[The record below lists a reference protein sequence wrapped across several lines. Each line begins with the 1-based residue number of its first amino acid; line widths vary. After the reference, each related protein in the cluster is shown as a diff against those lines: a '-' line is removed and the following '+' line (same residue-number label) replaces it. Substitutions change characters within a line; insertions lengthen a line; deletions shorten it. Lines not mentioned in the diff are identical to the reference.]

1 MLRKLSIL
9 SALVSISALF
19 FNVSSVS
26 AHNTFSES
34 FPSEG
39 QQLTTAPTEWSIVFE
54 KPVPLNSASGAVT
67 NGDGTR
73 TTLSAPRHGTTEN
86 VIIFDLPAGLSGEIS
101 TRWRLV
107 GVDGHV
113 ISGRVKFS
121 VQQDSQPQTSSPLP
135 VFTPPVEPEDDEQV
149 AREEIRTALRF
160 INFAAIVLLGGL
172 LFVEIFIAAGSLF
185 TQRGKLTALLS
196 AGSLAIIP
204 IAQFFTFTS
213 DINFEQKGF
222 IGAARD
228 AIELTAGGMHLLRA
242 VSGLL
247 LALLVLSIFRSR
259 QLEKPHLVY
268 IGATSVMYLVSLHL
282 VLLGVTSAMYLVS
295 LAYVGH
301 SRSQALPWLGIPTD
315 VLHTVSI
322 SVWLGG
328 LIAIVFVV
336 LPMVDPEQGL
346 QTFSRFSYI
355 AKRAVVLIVITGSI
369 QSLRL
374 HGNPISLLSNSH
386 GLLLLLKIALVGF
399 MLWLAYGNEQIVQ
412 RFQLSQ
418 SGSLT
423 QSRDRLRRA
432 SITELLVGLIVILVT
447 AILVNVTPN

>member
-1 MLRKLSIL
+1 MTMLRKLSIL
-9 SALVSISALF
+9 GVLASISALS

-34 FPSEG
+34 SPNEG
-39 QQLTTAPTEWSIVFE
+39 QQLPNAPTEWSIVFE

-73 TTLSAPRHGTTEN
+73 TTLSVPRHGATEN
-86 VIIFDLPAGLSGEIS
+86 VIIFDLPAGLSGDIS

-121 VQQDSQPQTSSPLP
+121 VQQESEPQTSSDLP
-135 VFTPPVEPEDDEQV
+135 VFTPPVETESDEQGV
-149 AREEIRTALRF
+149 PEEIRTALRF

-172 LFVEIFIAAGSLF
+172 LFVEIFIAAGALF
-185 TQRGKLTALLS
+185 TQRGKLIALLS

-204 IAQFFTFTS
+204 ITQFFTFTS
-213 DINFEQKGF
+213 DINFEQKGL
-222 IGAARD
+222 IAASGD
-228 AIELTAGGMHLLRA
+228 AISLTAGGMHLLRA
-242 VSGLL
+242 VAGLL
-247 LALLVLSIFRSR
+247 LALIVLSIFRSR

-268 IGATSVMYLVSLHL
+268 IGATSVMYLVSL
-282 VLLGVTSAMYLVS
+282 
-295 LAYVGH
+295 AYVGH

-315 VLHTVSI
+315 VLHTASI

-346 QTFSRFSYI
+346 QSFSRFSYI
-355 AKRAVVLIVITGSI
+355 AKRAVALIVITGSI
-369 QSLRL
+369 QTLRL
-374 HGNPISLLSNSH
+374 HGNPLSLFANSH

>member
-1 MLRKLSIL
+1 MQKLQYGMSMLRKLLIL
-9 SALVSISALF
+9 GVLASISALS
-19 FNVSSVS
+19 FNVSSAS

-34 FPSEG
+34 TPADG
-39 QQLTTAPTEWSIVFE
+39 QVLSVAPTTWSIVFE
-54 KPVPLNSASGAVT
+54 NSVPLNSASGVVT

-73 TTLSAPRHGTTEN
+73 TTLSTPRHGATEN

-121 VQQDSQPQTSSPLP
+121 VQQDAQPQISSAAPTI
-135 VFTPPVEPEDDEQV
+135 TPTFEPESEAQ
-149 AREEIRTALRF
+149 ATSEEIRTALRF
-160 INFAAIVLLGGL
+160 TNFTAIVLLGGL
-172 LFVEIFIAAGSLF
+172 LFVEIFIAAGALF
-185 TQRGKLTALLS
+185 TQRGKLIALLS

-204 IAQFFTFTS
+204 ITQFFTFSS
-213 DINFEQKGF
+213 DINFEQKEML
-222 IGAARD
+222 AAAGD
-228 AIELTAGGMHLLRA
+228 AIGLTAGGMHLIRA
-242 VSGLL
+242 ISGLL
-247 LALLVLSIFRSR
+247 IALSMLSVLKSR
-259 QLEKPHLVY
+259 QLEKHHSVI
-268 IGATSVMYLVSLHL
+268 IGATSV
-282 VLLGVTSAMYLVS
+282 MYLVS

-301 SRSQALPWLGIPTD
+301 SRSQALPLLGVPAD
-315 VLHTVSI
+315 VLHTVSV

-336 LPMVDPEQGL
+336 LPMIDPEQGL
-346 QTFSRFSYI
+346 QSFSRFSYI
-355 AKRAVVLIVITGSI
+355 AKRAVALIVITGSI
-369 QSLRL
+369 QTLRL
-374 HGNPISLLSNSH
+374 HGNPLSLFANSH

>member
-73 TTLSAPRHGTTEN
+73 TTLSVPRHGATEN
-86 VIIFDLPAGLSGEIS
+86 VIIFDLPAGLSGDIS

-121 VQQDSQPQTSSPLP
+121 VQQESEPQTSSDLP
-135 VFTPPVEPEDDEQV
+135 VFTPPVETESDEQGV
-149 AREEIRTALRF
+149 PEEIRTALRF

-172 LFVEIFIAAGSLF
+172 LFVEIFIAAGALF
-185 TQRGKLTALLS
+185 TQRGKLIALLS

-213 DINFEQKGF
+213 DINFEQKGL
-222 IGAARD
+222 IAASGD
-228 AIELTAGGMHLLRA
+228 AIGLTAGGMHLLRA
-242 VSGLL
+242 VAGLL
-247 LALLVLSIFRSR
+247 LALIVLSIFRSR

-268 IGATSVMYLVSLHL
+268 IGATSVMYLVSL
-282 VLLGVTSAMYLVS
+282 
-295 LAYVGH
+295 AYIGH

-346 QTFSRFSYI
+346 QSFSRFSYI
-355 AKRAVVLIVITGSI
+355 AKRAVALIVITGSI
-369 QSLRL
+369 QTLRL
-374 HGNPISLLSNSH
+374 HGNPLSLFANSH

>member
-9 SALVSISALF
+9 GVLASISALS

-34 FPSEG
+34 SPNEG
-39 QQLTTAPTEWSIVFE
+39 QQLPNAPTEWSIVFE

-73 TTLSAPRHGTTEN
+73 TTLSVPRHGATEN
-86 VIIFDLPAGLSGEIS
+86 VIIFDLPAGLSGDIS

-121 VQQDSQPQTSSPLP
+121 VQQESEPQTSSDLP
-135 VFTPPVEPEDDEQV
+135 VFTPPVETESDEQGV
-149 AREEIRTALRF
+149 PEEIRTALRF

-172 LFVEIFIAAGSLF
+172 LFVEIFIAAGALF
-185 TQRGKLTALLS
+185 TQRGKLIALLS

-204 IAQFFTFTS
+204 ITQFFTFTS
-213 DINFEQKGF
+213 DINFEQKGL
-222 IGAARD
+222 IAASGD
-228 AIELTAGGMHLLRA
+228 AISLTAGGMHLLRA
-242 VSGLL
+242 VAGLL
-247 LALLVLSIFRSR
+247 LALIVLSIFRSR

-268 IGATSVMYLVSLHL
+268 IGATSVMYLVSL
-282 VLLGVTSAMYLVS
+282 
-295 LAYVGH
+295 AYVGH

-315 VLHTVSI
+315 VLHTASI

-346 QTFSRFSYI
+346 QSFSRFSYI
-355 AKRAVVLIVITGSI
+355 AKRAVALIVITGSI
-369 QSLRL
+369 QTLRL
-374 HGNPISLLSNSH
+374 HGNPLSLFANSH